1 MSPSDEDKDRLAL
14 ERWIAAQPV
23 PPTLW
28 NVLETGDTRLIAAWI
43 TPIFR
48 RAAAQAVEETAR
60 VERVRGL
67 IREAYG
73 GDGAQAEQFLRRA
86 HPALDGDTPLQ
97 RAVRSEEGAQEVIWL
112 ARCVGSTKEDEERT
126 P

>member
-1 MSPSDEDKDRLAL
+1 MSRSSEEEDRLAL
-14 ERWIAAQPV
+14 ERWIAAQPA

-28 NVLETGDTRLIAAWI
+28 DVLETRDPRLIAAWI

-48 RAAAQAVEETAR
+48 RAAAQAVEETKR

-73 GDGAQAEQFLRRA
+73 EDSAKAEEFLRRE
-86 HPALDGDTPLQ
+86 HPALGGDTPLQ
-97 RAVRSEEGAQEVIWL
+97 RAVQSEAGAQEVIQL
-112 ARCVGSTKEDEERT
+112 VGRALHGGGF
-126 P
+126 